1 MAACRPTRWLV
12 PGMLASA
19 GSYAAAWRFYLPQLR
34 ADMPRAAAHVLSV
47 GSAGALVSWGW
58 GAAVMFFDATSPRP
72 VRALGGF
79 GCLAWLGLVNH
90 FARFVAR
97 GIASTKELG
106 QTLRGNRE
114 INEIAAIV
122 VLGAGLTGDR
132 PSPVLARRLDRALEL
147 ARELE
152 RRDRARVGE
161 QVASGGEHRSEVRGK
176 NFSDRAAYCSDAG
189 GCLKPRYLVVSGGQ
203 GEDEQCTE
211 SDAMAR
217 YLRERAR
224 FDHEESTVCAV
235 AENATQRLADWQLIE
250 EDQATSTAENLA
262 NSTAELIQL
271 GALGTAGEPGIIGGP
286 RAAEKRET
294 LGEQESSGQRGK
306 PREFSVSG
314 KRISIAV
321 VTSDFHVART
331 RWHAQRAQNKFP
343 NVMYRV
349 VGAVTPVSARPAAYV
364 REYAANMVQVWI
376 PKLRK
381 ALVFPTKRNR

>member
-1 MAACRPTRWLV
+1 M
-12 PGMLASA
+12 
-19 GSYAAAWRFYLPQLR
+19 
-34 ADMPRAAAHVLSV
+34 LSV
-47 GSAGALVSWGW
+47 GTAGALVSWGW

-90 FARFVAR
+90 FAGFVAR
-97 GIASTKELG
+97 GMASTKELG
-106 QTLRGNRE
+106 QTLCGNRE

-132 PSPVLARRLDRALEL
+132 PSPVLARRLDRALEV

-152 RRDRARVGE
+152 RRDWGRVGE
-161 QVASGGEHRSEVRGK
+161 QVASVGEHRSEVRGEK
-176 NFSDRAAYCSDAG
+176 LRDGEAHCSEAG
-189 GCLKPRYLVVSGGQ
+189 GYPKPRYLVVSGGQ

-224 FDHEESTVCAV
+224 FDHKESPVCAV
-235 AENATQRLADWQLIE
+235 VQNSAQRLADWQLIE

-271 GALGTAGEPGIIGGP
+271 GALGTAGESGTIGDPGTVK
-286 RAAEKRET
+286 EREA
-294 LGEQESSGQRGK
+294 LGERGSSGQRGQ
-306 PREFSVSG
+306 PREFSAD
-314 KRISIAV
+314 RQRFSIVV

-343 NVMYRV
+343 NVTYRV

-364 REYAANMVQVWI
+364 REYAANVVQVWI
-376 PKLRK
+376 PKLWK